1 MPVQSIL
8 ALKINFQ
15 SCIIMLNL
23 RQTYTFL
30 LDSSCTWMV
39 HKHKILFHNYEYY
52 WVRCR
57 RVFSQRL
64 MLGFQSYVSN
74 ALALYCILAQI

>member
-23 RQTYTFL
+23 RQTYIFL
-30 LDSSCTWMV
+30 LDSSYTWMV
-39 HKHKILFHNYEYY
+39 HKHKILFHMSITE
-52 WVRCR
+52 
-57 RVFSQRL
+57 
-64 MLGFQSYVSN
+64 
-74 ALALYCILAQI
+74 